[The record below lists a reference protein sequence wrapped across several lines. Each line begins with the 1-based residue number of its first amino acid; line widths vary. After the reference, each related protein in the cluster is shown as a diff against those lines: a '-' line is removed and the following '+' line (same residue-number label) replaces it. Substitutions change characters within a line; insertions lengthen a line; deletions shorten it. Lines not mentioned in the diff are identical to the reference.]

1 MLKESVGWVL
11 NQFRCSP
18 QNLPEKPHGLAE
30 QLLKLQAEYEALD
43 IESFWMSQPARVQP
57 LAHEE
62 ATKLLLPF
70 ATTYLCDVGFSA
82 LAVIKT
88 KRETDSI
95 RKAI

>member
-11 NQFRCSP
+11 NPFRCSL
-18 QNLPEKPHGLAE
+18 QNLPEKSHGLAE
-30 QLLKLQAEYEALD
+30 QLLELQADRTAQAEYEALD

-70 ATTYLCDVGFSA
+70 ATTYL
-82 LAVIKT
+82 
-88 KRETDSI
+88 
-95 RKAI
+95 